1 MSRCQQFKQHR
12 SIELIDANCDYFF
25 YGVNWIDQSYFRRS
39 SINISIG
46 GLPHD
51 TVIKTNFD
59 GLVKSKSVAGV
70 GVFCQD
76 IVLLVK
82 GWTFTVWG
90 EDLKE

>member
-1 MSRCQQFKQHR
+1 
-12 SIELIDANCDYFF
+12 
-25 YGVNWIDQSYFRRS
+25 
-39 SINISIG
+39 
-46 GLPHD
+46 
-51 TVIKTNFD
+51 VIKTNFD

-76 IVLLVK
+76 VVLLVK